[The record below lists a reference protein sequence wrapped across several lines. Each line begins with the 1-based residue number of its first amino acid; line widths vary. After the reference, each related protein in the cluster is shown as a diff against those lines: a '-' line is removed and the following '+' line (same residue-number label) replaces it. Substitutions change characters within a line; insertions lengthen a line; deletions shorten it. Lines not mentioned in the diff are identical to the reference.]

1 MAKNKK
7 EHSSE
12 QDFNFIQ
19 EKVVSRKRQKIKKA
33 IITVIITIILGSVFG
48 LAASVAFGLSEEPL
62 YRLFGKD
69 KKIVKFSSGEDEQ
82 DENEQQPEETDNEDD
97 DVLPSETEDET
108 ESSEDT
114 AGPIIIEKNIP
125 ADINDLAN
133 IYSQVKKVADESCS
147 AMVEVTSTKKNKDW
161 FENEID
167 IPNETIGLIVANN
180 NVDLLVLV
188 NYDRVKGSNTIMVSF
203 CDNSKAE
210 ARLQSFDSELNI
222 AIIAI
227 PLENLTEEI
236 KGLDSAYLGESSYLP
251 VGTPVIA
258 IGSPNGH
265 TGSIELGMVNSRG
278 TNVQVTDYQID
289 LFHIDTNFVEE
300 SEGYIINTRGNIIG
314 IITTHLSDNRS
325 EKISTSIGISSVKP
339 IIESLVNNR
348 DRSYLGIKAIDIT
361 SEALEELDIENGIAV
376 TEVIANS
383 PAYQSGIQVGDII
396 VSINDKEITAVKSF
410 QSDLLE
416 TQPNDVI
423 TIKLQRGYSNSEES
437 DDNNL
442 IEVEVTLGTRK
453 L

>member
-167 IPNETIGLIVANN
+167 VPNKTIGLIVANN

-188 NYDRVKGSNTIMVSF
+188 NYDRIKGANTIMVSF

-227 PLENLTEEI
+227 PLEGLAEEI
-236 KGLDSAYLGESSYLP
+236 KELEPAYLGESTYLP

-258 IGSPNGH
+258 IGSPNGYM
-265 TGSIELGMVNSRG
+265 GSIELGMVNSKG

-289 LFHIDTNFVEE
+289 LFHMDTNFVEE
-300 SEGYIINTRGNIIG
+300 SEGYIINIRGNIIG
-314 IITTHLSDNRS
+314 IITTHLKDNRS
-325 EKISTSIGISSVKP
+325 EKVSTSIGISSIKP

-348 DRSYLGIKAIDIT
+348 DRTYFGFKSIDIT
-361 SEALEELDIENGIAV
+361 SEALEELDIEKGIAV
-376 TEVIANS
+376 TEVFANS
-383 PAYQSGIQVGDII
+383 PAYHSGIQVGDII
-396 VSINDKEITAVKSF
+396 VSVNDEEIAAVKDF
-410 QSDLLE
+410 QKILLE
-416 TQPNDVI
+416 TKPNEVLS
-423 TIKLQRGYSNSEES
+423 IKLQRGYSNSEETDS
-437 DDNNL
+437 NV
-442 IEVEVTLGTRK
+442 IEVEVTLETRK

>member
-167 IPNETIGLIVANN
+167 VPNKTIGLIVANN

-188 NYDRVKGSNTIMVSF
+188 NYDRIKGANTIMVSF

-227 PLENLTEEI
+227 PLEGLAEEI
-236 KGLDSAYLGESSYLP
+236 KELEPAYLGESTYLP

-258 IGSPNGH
+258 IGSPNGYM
-265 TGSIELGMVNSRG
+265 GSIELGMVNSKG

-289 LFHIDTNFVEE
+289 LFHMDTNFVEE

-314 IITTHLSDNRS
+314 IITTHLKDNRS
-325 EKISTSIGISSVKP
+325 EKVSTSIGISSIKP

-348 DRSYLGIKAIDIT
+348 DRTYFGFKSIDIT
-361 SEALEELDIENGIAV
+361 SEALEELDIEKGIAV
-376 TEVIANS
+376 TEVFANS
-383 PAYQSGIQVGDII
+383 PAYHSGIQVGDII
-396 VSINDKEITAVKSF
+396 VSVNDEEIAAVKDF
-410 QSDLLE
+410 QKILLE
-416 TQPNDVI
+416 TKPNEVLS
-423 TIKLQRGYSNSEES
+423 IKLQRGYSNSEETDS
-437 DDNNL
+437 NV
-442 IEVEVTLGTRK
+442 IEVEVTLETRK

>member
-19 EKVVSRKRQKIKKA
+19 EKVVCRKRQKIKKA
-33 IITVIITIILGSVFG
+33 IITVIITIILGGIFG
-48 LAASVAFGLSEEPL
+48 LAACATFNLAEEPL
-62 YRLFGKD
+62 YRLFGKN
-69 KKIVKFSSGEDEQ
+69 KKVVKFSSEEQKQNDSESPSDEIST
-82 DENEQQPEETDNEDD
+82 EEDD
-97 DVLPSETEDET
+97 TLPTETEEET
-108 ESSEDT
+108 ESKEDVSKPVILERT
-114 AGPIIIEKNIP
+114 IA
-125 ADINDLAN
+125 ADINDLSN
-133 IYSQVKKVADESCS
+133 IYSQIKKIADESCN

-227 PLENLTEEI
+227 PLEHLSEEI
-236 KGLDSAYLGESSYLP
+236 KGLEAAYLGESSYLP

-265 TGSIELGMVNSRG
+265 IGSIELGMVNSGG

-289 LFHIDTNFVEE
+289 LFHTDTNFVEE

-314 IITTHLSDNRS
+314 IITTHLTDNRS
-325 EKISTSIGISSVKP
+325 EKVSTSIGISSVKP
-339 IIESLVNNR
+339 IIESLVNNK
-348 DRSYLGIKAIDIT
+348 DRTYFGIKSMDIT
-361 SEALEELDIENGIAV
+361 GEALEELDIENGIAV
-376 TEVIANS
+376 TEVFANS

-396 VSINDKEITAVKSF
+396 VSVNGEEIATVKDF
-410 QSDLLE
+410 QKMLLE
-416 TQPNDVI
+416 TEPNDVLS
-423 TIKLQRGYSNSEES
+423 IKLQRGYSNSEET
-437 DDNNL
+437 DNNV
-442 IEVEVTLGTRK
+442 IEVEVTLETRK

>member
-167 IPNETIGLIVANN
+167 IPNKTIGLIVANN

-188 NYDRVKGSNTIMVSF
+188 NYDRIKGANTIMVSF

-227 PLENLTEEI
+227 PLEGLAEEI
-236 KGLDSAYLGESSYLP
+236 KELEPAYLGESTYLP

-258 IGSPNGH
+258 IGSPNGYM
-265 TGSIELGMVNSRG
+265 GSIELGMVNSKG

-289 LFHIDTNFVEE
+289 LFHTDTNFVEE
-300 SEGYIINTRGNIIG
+300 SEGYIINIRGNIIG
-314 IITTHLSDNRS
+314 IITTHLKDNRS
-325 EKISTSIGISSVKP
+325 EKVSTSIGISSIKP

-348 DRSYLGIKAIDIT
+348 DRTYFGFKSIDIT
-361 SEALEELDIENGIAV
+361 SEALEELDIEKGIAV
-376 TEVIANS
+376 TEVFANS
-383 PAYQSGIQVGDII
+383 PAYHSGIQVGDII
-396 VSINDKEITAVKSF
+396 VSVNDEEIAAVKDF
-410 QSDLLE
+410 QKILLE
-416 TQPNDVI
+416 TKPNEVLS
-423 TIKLQRGYSNSEES
+423 IKLQRGYSNSEETDS
-437 DDNNL
+437 NV
-442 IEVEVTLGTRK
+442 IEVEVTLETRK

>member
-33 IITVIITIILGSVFG
+33 IITVIITIILGGIFG
-48 LAASVAFGLSEEPL
+48 LAACAAFNLSEEPL
-62 YRLFGKD
+62 LRLFGKN
-69 KKIVKFSSGEDEQ
+69 KKIVKFSSEDQ
-82 DENEQQPEETDNEDD
+82 DRKDREDPSEETSTEDD
-97 DVLPSETEDET
+97 DILPRET
-108 ESSEDT
+108 ESNEGVSE
-114 AGPIIIEKNIP
+114 PVIIERTISAN
-125 ADINDLAN
+125 INDLSN
-133 IYSQVKKVADESCS
+133 IYSQIKKVADESCS

-167 IPNETIGLIVANN
+167 VPNKTIGLIVANN

-188 NYDRVKGSNTIMVSF
+188 NYDRIKGANTIMVSF

-227 PLENLTEEI
+227 PLEGLAEEI
-236 KGLDSAYLGESSYLP
+236 KELEPAYLGESTYLP

-258 IGSPNGH
+258 IGSPNGYM
-265 TGSIELGMVNSRG
+265 GSIELGMVNSKG

-289 LFHIDTNFVEE
+289 LFHMDTNFVEE

-314 IITTHLSDNRS
+314 IITTHLKDNRS
-325 EKISTSIGISSVKP
+325 EKVSTSIGISSIKP

-348 DRSYLGIKAIDIT
+348 DRTYFGFKSIDIT
-361 SEALEELDIENGIAV
+361 SEALEELDIEKGIAV
-376 TEVIANS
+376 TEVFANS
-383 PAYQSGIQVGDII
+383 PAYHSGIQVGDII
-396 VSINDKEITAVKSF
+396 VSVNDEEIAAVKDF
-410 QSDLLE
+410 QKILLE
-416 TQPNDVI
+416 TKPNEVLS
-423 TIKLQRGYSNSEES
+423 IKLQRGYSNSEETDS
-437 DDNNL
+437 NV
-442 IEVEVTLGTRK
+442 IEVEVTLETRK

>member
-33 IITVIITIILGSVFG
+33 IITVIITIILGGIFG
-48 LAASVAFGLSEEPL
+48 LAACAAFNLSEEPL
-62 YRLFGKD
+62 LRLFGKN
-69 KKIVKFSSGEDEQ
+69 KKIVKFSSEDQ
-82 DENEQQPEETDNEDD
+82 DRKDREDPSEETSTEDD
-97 DVLPSETEDET
+97 DILPRET
-108 ESSEDT
+108 ESNEGVSE
-114 AGPIIIEKNIP
+114 PVIIERTISAN
-125 ADINDLAN
+125 INDLSN
-133 IYSQVKKVADESCS
+133 IYSQIKKVADESCS

-167 IPNETIGLIVANN
+167 VPNKTIGLIVANN

-188 NYDRVKGSNTIMVSF
+188 NYDRIKGANTIMVSF

-227 PLENLTEEI
+227 PLEGLAEEI
-236 KGLDSAYLGESSYLP
+236 KELEPAYLGESTYLP

-258 IGSPNGH
+258 IGSPNGYM
-265 TGSIELGMVNSRG
+265 GSIELGMVNSKG

-289 LFHIDTNFVEE
+289 LFHMDTNFVEE

-314 IITTHLSDNRS
+314 VITTHLRDNRS
-325 EKISTSIGISSVKP
+325 EKVSTSIGISSIKP

-348 DRSYLGIKAIDIT
+348 DRTYFGFKSIDIT
-361 SEALEELDIENGIAV
+361 SEALEELDIEKGIAV
-376 TEVIANS
+376 TEVFANS
-383 PAYQSGIQVGDII
+383 PAYHSGIQVGDII
-396 VSINDKEITAVKSF
+396 VSVNDEEIAAVKDF
-410 QSDLLE
+410 QKILLE
-416 TQPNDVI
+416 TKPNEVLS
-423 TIKLQRGYSNSEES
+423 IKLQRGYSNSEETDS
-437 DDNNL
+437 NV
-442 IEVEVTLGTRK
+442 IEVEVTLETRK

>member
-7 EHSSE
+7 EHSSG

-19 EKVVSRKRQKIKKA
+19 EKVISRKRQKIKKA
-33 IITVIITIILGSVFG
+33 IVTVITTIALGCIFG
-48 LAASVAFGLSEEPL
+48 LAASVVFGLSEEPL

-69 KKIVKFSSGEDEQ
+69 KKIVKFSSDEDER
-82 DENEQQPEETDNEDD
+82 DENEQESDEIDNEDD

-108 ESSEDT
+108 ESGEDET
-114 AGPIIIEKNIP
+114 EPIIIEKTIP
-125 ADINDLAN
+125 ADMNDLAN
-133 IYSQVKKVADESCS
+133 IFSQVKKVADESCS

-227 PLENLTEEI
+227 PLEDLAEEI
-236 KGLDSAYLGESSYLP
+236 KDLEPAYLGESSYLP

-258 IGSPNGH
+258 IGSPNGY

-278 TNVQVTDYQID
+278 INVQVTDYQID
-289 LFHIDTNFVEE
+289 LFHTDTNFVEE

-314 IITTHLSDNRS
+314 IITTQLSDNRS
-325 EKISTSIGISSVKP
+325 EKVSTIIGISSVKP
-339 IIESLVNNR
+339 IIESLANNR
-348 DRSYLGIKAIDIT
+348 DRSYFGIKAIDIT
-361 SEALEELDIENGIAV
+361 SEALEELNIENGIAV

-383 PAYQSGIQVGDII
+383 PAYHSGIKVGDII
-396 VSINDKEITAVKSF
+396 VGVDDKEITAVKSF
-410 QSDLLE
+410 QSALLE
-416 TQPNDVI
+416 TEPNDVI

-437 DDNNL
+437 DANNL
-442 IEVEVTLGTRK
+442 IEVEVTLETRR